1 MPYDLPLPRK
11 LASSWRVKIYDNE
24 RLEPP
29 HVTVV
34 KGRKSWRINLRTKE
48 FMDDEPPPKEIHK
61 DVAQVVKDNWR
72 RLQREWNRIHPNNAV
87 EIEEREDD
95 DDEHH

>member
-1 MPYDLPLPRK
+1 MHFRNNTEMPYDLPLPRK

-34 KGRKSWRINLRTKE
+34 KGYDSWRINLRTKE
-48 FMDDEPPPKEIHK
+48 FMDDEPPPHEIHK
-61 DVAQVVKDNWR
+61 HVTR
-72 RLQREWNRIHPNNAV
+72 
-87 EIEEREDD
+87 
-95 DDEHH
+95 

>member
-29 HVTVV
+29 HVTVI
-34 KGRKSWRINLRTKE
+34 KGRTSWRINLRTRE
-48 FMDDEPPPKEIHK
+48 FMDDEPPPHEIHK
-61 DVAQVVKDNWR
+61 DVTRAIQENWR
-72 RLQREWNRIHPNNAV
+72 HLQREWTRIHPNNPV
-87 EIEEREDD
+87 EIEVGDD
-95 DDEHH
+95 DVSNGR

>member
-1 MPYDLPLPRK
+1 MPFDLPLPRN

-34 KGRKSWRINLRTKE
+34 KGRESWRINLRTRE
-48 FMDDEPPPKEIHK
+48 FMDDTPPPKQIDK
-61 DVAQVVKDNWR
+61 DVCRPSRTIGDGCSRNGTKYTRTIRW
-72 RLQREWNRIHPNNAV
+72 
-87 EIEEREDD
+87 
-95 DDEHH
+95 